1 MNKTSLFLLSS
12 LAGLSLFGAPQ
23 PVNAGEAATDITK
36 KTVIT
41 ATLHDTKPAAAD
53 KTAKVAA
60 TTAATNADAADAD
73 DSKDSGDEAQAGSDN
88 AVVSIGHDSNLAS
101 GEHATAVVSVLGS
114 STSAG
119 EVDEA
124 VVSVLGNTRVT
135 GPVGEA
141 AVAVMGSTSV
151 DSKVKGEVVA
161 VFGDVELGPNADVGG
176 DVVVIGGTLH
186 RDPAAI
192 VHGNVQQ
199 VALFGAGG
207 HLEWLHTWV
216 KHCLV
221 YGRPLAIAPG
231 LGWAWGFAFTFFA
244 LYLLIAVLF
253 PKGIEQCV
261 RTMEEQPGRSV
272 LASILTVL
280 AKPIVF
286 VLLVV
291 TVIGI
296 ALVPFLALGLF
307 VAGLFGKAVALAWI
321 GRRILRVV
329 RDDVARPPVLSVLIG
344 GVAVLLLYMVP
355 VLGFV
360 LYKTLAIL
368 GLGIVVYTLILNSR
382 GARETAAAARRAATP
397 GASAG
402 AGAGAD
408 AAATGPGTA
417 EPAAT
422 PAAAAPAMAAA
433 PSANAS
439 MERAGFWIRMT
450 ALALDVII
458 VAIAC
463 AILPF
468 IDFDGP
474 HKGFLLL
481 LAGYAALMWKLK
493 GSTIGGFICRLQ
505 IVRLDGRA
513 IDWPTAV
520 ARALGCFL
528 SLVVA
533 GLGFLWI
540 VFDADRQSWHDKIA
554 GTVVVRVPRGASL
567 V

>member
-1 MNKTSLFLLSS
+1 MNKTSLFLTSS
-12 LAGLSLFGAPQ
+12 LAGLLLFGAPQ
-23 PVNAGEAATDITK
+23 ALNASVATPDVTK
-36 KTVIT
+36 KIVIT
-41 ATLHDTKPAAAD
+41 ATLHDSKQDAAD
-53 KTAKVAA
+53 KAA
-60 TTAATNADAADAD
+60 IDADAADSD
-73 DSKDSGDEAQAGSDN
+73 DSRDSGHEAKAGSDN

-101 GEHATAVVSVLGS
+101 GEHAAAVVSVLGS

-119 EVDEA
+119 EVDAA

-141 AVAVMGSTSV
+141 AVAVLGSTSV

-176 DVVVIGGTLH
+176 DVVVVGGTLH

-199 VALFGAGG
+199 VVLFGAGG

-244 LYLLIAVLF
+244 LYLLIALLF

-321 GRRILRVV
+321 GRRILG
-329 RDDVARPPVLSVLIG
+329 VARAGATRPPVLSVLIG
-344 GVAVLLLYMVP
+344 GVVVLLLYMVP

-382 GARETAAAARRAATP
+382 GAREAAAAARSAATP
-397 GASAG
+397 DTG
-402 AGAGAD
+402 
-408 AAATGPGTA
+408 AAAAMASPDASTAAGPGTA

-422 PAAAAPAMAAA
+422 PAAAAPATAAA

-450 ALALDVII
+450 GLALDVII

-474 HKGFLLL
+474 HKGFLVL

-505 IVRLDGRA
+505 VVRLDGRA

>member
-1 MNKTSLFLLSS
+1 MNKTSLFLTSS
-12 LAGLSLFGAPQ
+12 LAGLLLFGAPQ
-23 PVNAGEAATDITK
+23 TANASVATPDVTK
-36 KTVIT
+36 KIVIT
-41 ATLHDTKPAAAD
+41 ATLHDSKQDAAD
-53 KTAKVAA
+53 KADTAKD
-60 TTAATNADAADAD
+60 ADAADAD
-73 DSKDSGDEAQAGSDN
+73 DSKDSGDAAKAGSDN

-101 GEHATAVVSVLGS
+101 GEHAAAVVSIMGS

-119 EVDEA
+119 EVDAA

-176 DVVVIGGTLH
+176 DVVVVGGTLH

-192 VHGNVQQ
+192 VHGTVQQ
-199 VALFGAGG
+199 VVLFGAGG

-321 GRRILRVV
+321 GRRILRVA
-329 RDDVARPPVLSVLIG
+329 RDDVAHPPVLSVLIG

-382 GARETAAAARRAATP
+382 GARETAAAAQRAATL
-397 GASAG
+397 GT
-402 AGAGAD
+402 
-408 AAATGPGTA
+408 AATMASPDASTAASPGTA
-417 EPAAT
+417 EPATA
-422 PAAAAPAMAAA
+422 PAAAAPPAA
-433 PSANAS
+433 PTANAY

-474 HKGFLLL
+474 HKGFLML

-505 IVRLDGRA
+505 VVRLDGRA

-540 VFDADRQSWHDKIA
+540 VFDADRQSWHDKFA
-554 GTVVVRVPRGASL
+554 GTVVVRVPKGASL

>member
-1 MNKTSLFLLSS
+1 MNKTSLFLTSS
-12 LAGLSLFGAPQ
+12 LAGLLLFGAPQ
-23 PVNAGEAATDITK
+23 TANASVATPDVTK
-36 KTVIT
+36 KIVIT
-41 ATLHDTKPAAAD
+41 ATLHDSKQDAAD
-53 KTAKVAA
+53 KADTAKD
-60 TTAATNADAADAD
+60 ADAADAD
-73 DSKDSGDEAQAGSDN
+73 DSKDSGDAAKAGSDN

-101 GEHATAVVSVLGS
+101 GEHAAAVVSIMGS

-119 EVDEA
+119 EVDAA

-176 DVVVIGGTLH
+176 DVVVVGGTLH

-207 HLEWLHTWV
+207 HLEWLHSWV

-321 GRRILRVV
+321 GRRILRVGH
-329 RDDVARPPVLSVLIG
+329 DGAAGPPVLAVLIG

-382 GARETAAAARRAATP
+382 GARETAAAAQRAATL
-397 GASAG
+397 GT
-402 AGAGAD
+402 
-408 AAATGPGTA
+408 AATMASPDASTAASPGTA
-417 EPAAT
+417 EPATA
-422 PAAAAPAMAAA
+422 PAAAAPPAA
-433 PSANAS
+433 PTANAS

-474 HKGFLLL
+474 HKGFLML

-505 IVRLDGRA
+505 VVRLDGRA

-554 GTVVVRVPRGASL
+554 GTVVVRVPKGASL

>member
-1 MNKTSLFLLSS
+1 MNKTSLFLTSS
-12 LAGLSLFGAPQ
+12 LAGLLLFGAPQ
-23 PVNAGEAATDITK
+23 AVHASVATPDVTK
-36 KTVIT
+36 KIVIT
-41 ATLHDTKPAAAD
+41 ATLHDSKQDAAD
-53 KTAKVAA
+53 KADTAKD
-60 TTAATNADAADAD
+60 ADAADAD
-73 DSKDSGDEAQAGSDN
+73 DSKDSGDAAKAGSDN

-101 GEHATAVVSVLGS
+101 GEHAAAVVSIMGS

-119 EVDEA
+119 EVDAA

-176 DVVVIGGTLH
+176 DVVVVGGTLH

-192 VHGNVQQ
+192 VHGTVQQ
-199 VALFGAGG
+199 VVLFGAGG

-321 GRRILRVV
+321 GRRILRVGH
-329 RDDVARPPVLSVLIG
+329 DGAAGPPVLAVLIG

-382 GARETAAAARRAATP
+382 GARETAAAAQRAATL
-397 GASAG
+397 G
-402 AGAGAD
+402 
-408 AAATGPGTA
+408 AAAAMASPDASTAASPGTA
-417 EPAAT
+417 EPATA
-422 PAAAAPAMAAA
+422 PAAAAPSAA
-433 PSANAS
+433 PTANAS

-450 ALALDVII
+450 ALMLDVII
-458 VAIAC
+458 IAIAC

-474 HKGFLLL
+474 HKGFLML

-505 IVRLDGRA
+505 VVRLDGRA

-554 GTVVVRVPRGASL
+554 GTVVVRVPKGASL

>member
-1 MNKTSLFLLSS
+1 MNKTSLFILSS
-12 LAGLSLFGAPQ
+12 LAGLLLFDAP
-23 PVNAGEAATDITK
+23 PRADAGEVAPAVTK
-36 KTVIT
+36 KIVIT
-41 ATLHDTKPAAAD
+41 ASVHDTRTGATD
-53 KTAKVAA
+53 KVDV
-60 TTAATNADAADAD
+60 DAADAD
-73 DSKDSGDEAQAGSDN
+73 DSKDSDDSAQPGHDN
-88 AVVSIGHDSNLAS
+88 AIVSIGHDSNLAS

-119 EVDEA
+119 EVDQA
-124 VVSVLGNTRVT
+124 VVSVLGNTHVT

-141 AVAVMGSTSV
+141 AVAVIGSTSV
-151 DSKVKGEVVA
+151 DSRVKGQVVA
-161 VFGDVELGPNADVGG
+161 VLGDVELGPHADIGG
-176 DVVVIGGTLH
+176 DVVVVGGTLH

-199 VALFGAGG
+199 VVLFGAGG

-244 LYLLIAVLF
+244 LYLLIALLF
-253 PKGIEQCV
+253 PKGIDQCV
-261 RTMEEQPGRSV
+261 RTMEEQPGGCV
-272 LASILTVL
+272 LASILAVL

-296 ALVPFLALGLF
+296 VLVPFLALGLF

-321 GRRILRVV
+321 GRRILRVGH
-329 RDDVARPPVLSVLIG
+329 DSLAHPPVLSVLIG

-382 GARETAAAARRAATP
+382 GARETAAAAQRTATL
-397 GASAG
+397 G
-402 AGAGAD
+402 
-408 AAATGPGTA
+408 AAATMASPDASTAAGPGTA
-417 EPAAT
+417 EPATAPPT
-422 PAAAAPAMAAA
+422 AAPPAAPA
-433 PSANAS
+433 ANAS

-450 ALALDVII
+450 ALMLDVISIAI
-458 VAIAC
+458 VGAM
-463 AILPF
+463 LPF
-468 IDFDGP
+468 INVDGP
-474 HKGFLLL
+474 HRGFLLL

-505 IVRLDGRA
+505 VVRLDGRA

-554 GTVVVRVPRGASL
+554 GTVVVRVPKGASL

>member
-1 MNKTSLFLLSS
+1 MNKTSLFLTSS
-12 LAGLSLFGAPQ
+12 LAGLLLFGAPQ
-23 PVNAGEAATDITK
+23 TANASVTTPDVTK
-36 KTVIT
+36 KIVIT
-41 ATLHDTKPAAAD
+41 ATLHDSKQDAAD
-53 KTAKVAA
+53 KADTAKD
-60 TTAATNADAADAD
+60 ADAADAD
-73 DSKDSGDEAQAGSDN
+73 DSKDSGDAAKAGSDN

-101 GEHATAVVSVLGS
+101 GEHAAAVVSIMGS

-119 EVDEA
+119 EVDAA

-176 DVVVIGGTLH
+176 DVVVVGGTLH

-192 VHGNVQQ
+192 VHGTVQQ
-199 VALFGAGG
+199 VVLFGAGG

-321 GRRILRVV
+321 GRRILRVGH
-329 RDDVARPPVLSVLIG
+329 DGAAGPPVLAVLIG

-382 GARETAAAARRAATP
+382 GARETAAAAQRAATL
-397 GASAG
+397 G
-402 AGAGAD
+402 
-408 AAATGPGTA
+408 AAAAMASPDASTAASPGTA
-417 EPAAT
+417 EPATA
-422 PAAAAPAMAAA
+422 PAAAAPSAA
-433 PSANAS
+433 PTANAS

-450 ALALDVII
+450 ALMLDVII
-458 VAIAC
+458 IAIAC

-474 HKGFLLL
+474 HKGFLML

-505 IVRLDGRA
+505 VVRLDGRA

-554 GTVVVRVPRGASL
+554 GTVVVRVPKGASL

>member
-1 MNKTSLFLLSS
+1 MNKTPLFLLSS
-12 LAGLSLFGAPQ
+12 LAGLLLFGAPQ
-23 PVNAGEAATDITK
+23 AADASVAAPDITK
-36 KTVIT
+36 KIVIT
-41 ATLHDTKPAAAD
+41 ATLHDSKQDAAD
-53 KTAKVAA
+53 KADTAKD
-60 TTAATNADAADAD
+60 ADAADAD
-73 DSKDSGDEAQAGSDN
+73 DSKDSGDEAKAGSDN

-101 GEHATAVVSVLGS
+101 GEHAAAVVSVLGS

-119 EVDEA
+119 EVDAA
-124 VVSVLGNTRVT
+124 VVSVFGNTRVT

-151 DSKVKGEVVA
+151 DSKVKGQVVA
-161 VFGDVELGPNADVGG
+161 VLGDVELGPNADVGG
-176 DVVVIGGTLH
+176 DVVVVGGMLH

-192 VHGNVQQ
+192 VHGTVQQ
-199 VALFGAGG
+199 VVQFGAGG

-307 VAGLFGKAVALAWI
+307 VAGLFGKTVALAWI
-321 GRRILRVV
+321 GRRILRVGH
-329 RDDVARPPVLSVLIG
+329 DGAAGPPVLAVLIG

-368 GLGIVVYTLILNSR
+368 GLGIVVYTLILYSR
-382 GARETAAAARRAATP
+382 DARETAAAAQRTATL
-397 GASAG
+397 G
-402 AGAGAD
+402 
-408 AAATGPGTA
+408 AAATMASPDASTAASPDTA
-417 EPAAT
+417 EPATA
-422 PAAAAPAMAAA
+422 PAAAAPPAA
-433 PSANAS
+433 PTANAS

-458 VAIAC
+458 IAIAC

-474 HKGFLLL
+474 HKGFLML

-505 IVRLDGRA
+505 VVRLDGRT

-554 GTVVVRVPRGASL
+554 GTVVVRVPKGASL

>member
-1 MNKTSLFLLSS
+1 MNKIPLFLLSS
-12 LAGLSLFGAPQ
+12 LAGLLLFGAPQ
-23 PVNAGEAATDITK
+23 RVDASETAPTVSK
-36 KTVIT
+36 KMVIT
-41 ATLHDTKPAAAD
+41 ATVHDTK
-53 KTAKVAA
+53 T
-60 TTAATNADAADAD
+60 DAADAD
-73 DSKDSGDEAQAGSDN
+73 DSKDPGDSEKQGRDN
-88 AVVSIGHDSNLAS
+88 AIVSIGHDSNLAS
-101 GEHATAVVSVLGS
+101 GEHATAVVSVMGS

-119 EVDEA
+119 EVDQA
-124 VVSVLGNTRVT
+124 VVSVLGNTHVT

-141 AVAVMGSTSV
+141 AVAVMGRTSV
-151 DSKVKGEVVA
+151 DSKVQGQVVA
-161 VFGDVELGPNADVGG
+161 VFGDVELGPHADVGG
-176 DVVVIGGTLH
+176 DVVVVGGTLH
-186 RDPAAI
+186 RDPAAV

-199 VALFGAGG
+199 VVLFGTGG
-207 HLEWLHTWV
+207 HLEWLHAWV

-244 LYLLIAVLF
+244 LYLLIALLF
-253 PKGIEQCV
+253 PKGVEQCV
-261 RTMEEQPGRSV
+261 HTMEEQPGRCV

-286 VLLVV
+286 VLLVA

-296 ALVPFLALGLF
+296 ALVPFLALALF

-321 GRRILRVV
+321 GRRILRVGH
-329 RDDVARPPVLSVLIG
+329 DGVARSPVLSVLIG

-382 GARETAAAARRAATP
+382 GAREAAAHRAATLGAAAPMASPDASTAAA
-397 GASAG
+397 S
-402 AGAGAD
+402 D
-408 AAATGPGTA
+408 TA
-417 EPAAT
+417 EPAAAPV

-433 PSANAS
+433 PPANAS
-439 MERAGFWIRMT
+439 MERAGFWIRMA

-458 VAIAC
+458 IAIAF

-468 IDFDGP
+468 MDFDGP
-474 HKGFLLL
+474 HRSFLLL

-493 GSTIGGFICRLQ
+493 GSTIGGFICHLHV
-505 IVRLDGRA
+505 VRLDGRA

-554 GTVVVRVPRGASL
+554 GTVVVRVPKGASL